1 MTGYVL
7 FALPYLLQLLCI
19 VHVLKAHRDSYWIW
33 IIIML
38 PFVGGI
44 AYLIVELLPSLV
56 SRRGVNRLR
65 ENITNALVPGKKLEQ
80 IRQKAIYTPT
90 HGNMVAYADALLQNG
105 EYAKA
110 LEILQEQAQG
120 IFSEDA
126 ALIHKK
132 AHAHHGLRQYDA
144 AMETVLRLRDKTSS
158 SFSSSGDVALY
169 LRILEKLKDVDSVK
183 SEYEAYI
190 QKTQDNELVLQYLDF
205 LLASHDNKKAK
216 GLLDKLRV
224 EEASLKL
231 NRVVYDRSFYKK
243 AYAMGK
249 NLGM

>member
-1 MTGYVL
+1 MMGYVL
-7 FALPYLLQLLCI
+7 LALPYILQLFCI

-44 AYLIVELLPSLV
+44 AYLIVEILPSLV
-56 SRRGVNRLR
+56 SRRSVYRLR
-65 ENITNALVPGKKLEQ
+65 ENIANALVPGKKLEQ
-80 IRQKAIYTPT
+80 IRQKALYTPT
-90 HGNMVAYADALLQNG
+90 HGNMVEYADALLQNG

-110 LEILQEQAQG
+110 LDILQEQAQG

-126 ALIHKK
+126 GLIHKK
-132 AHAHHGLRQYDA
+132 AHAHYGLRQYDE

-158 SFSSSGDVALY
+158 SFSASGDIALY
-169 LRILEKLKDVDSVK
+169 LRILEKLNDVDSVK
-183 SEYEAYI
+183 NEYEAYI
-190 QKTQDNELVLQYLDF
+190 QKAQDNELVLQYLNY
-205 LLASHDNKKAK
+205 LLAVHDNVKAEA
-216 GLLDKLRV
+216 LLDRLRV

-231 NRVVYDRSFYKK
+231 HRIVYDRSFYKK

-249 NLGM
+249 NLGK